1 MRQQHAH
8 SAMHT
13 GDRRSSFRRR
23 PKPSLDRSKR
33 LARRLTNRGRQVA
46 NLVCRGLSNRA
57 IAQRLDITEGTV
69 KIHLHAIYE
78 RLNIHSRTSL
88 AVALINRSGSKK
100 NKTIRLSA

>member
-1 MRQQHAH
+1 MKPQHAH
-8 SAMHT
+8 SALRIE
-13 GDRRSSFRRR
+13 DRRPSFRRR

-46 NLVCRGLSNRA
+46 TLVCRGFSNRA

-78 RLNIHSRTSL
+78 RLNIHSRTKL
-88 AVALINRSGSKK
+88 AIALINSSGSKK
-100 NKTIRLSA
+100 NKTIRLTA